1 MYCCGRLA
9 DDDDDDDED
18 NDAEEASGT
27 PIEDEIPDDGEVE
40 ERNDEGD
47 GDEEEDEEEGVE
59 LTYPVALWNERN
71 AARSNAGEVG
81 SYI

>member
-1 MYCCGRLA
+1 M
-9 DDDDDDDED
+9 
-18 NDAEEASGT
+18 
-27 PIEDEIPDDGEVE
+27 E

-47 GDEEEDEEEGVE
+47 DDEEEEEEEGVE